1 MRPVAIEL
9 PGEVAQLLNFI
20 GIPWINLNED
30 KVREFAGHVR
40 TFASDLSN
48 AHGDATATLKSLG
61 AGYSGASYE
70 ALMDL
75 WGSKFTRHVGDVTE
89 CCDVLATALDAGAD
103 FVVAQKIFCIG
114 ELVAMAA
121 EFVADQAASVAT
133 LGIAEAALPVIEE
146 ATDKLME
153 YAEQQLEQYMIGQI
167 ANAALK
173 PLMTK
178 IESMMQNL
186 VFGEESKAAA
196 AIGSGF
202 SMDHEHIEA
211 HAAMMEEHGATIRA
225 HASKFTSSVSGLDFG
240 S

>member
-1 MRPVAIEL
+1 M
-9 PGEVAQLLNFI
+9 
-20 GIPWINLNED
+20 
-30 KVREFAGHVR
+30 R
-40 TFASDLSN
+40 TFSSDLSS

-61 AGYSGASYE
+61 AGYSGAAYE
-70 ALMDL
+70 ALTQL
-75 WGSKFTRHVGDVTE
+75 WGSKFTTHVGDVVE
-89 CCDVLATALDAGAD
+89 CCGVLATALDAGAD
-103 FVVAQKIFCIG
+103 FIVAQKMFCIG

-173 PLMTK
+173 PLMSK
-178 IESMMQNL
+178 IDSMMENL

-196 AIGSGF
+196 AIGSGVE
-202 SMDHEHIEA
+202 MDHGHILE
-211 HAAMMEEHGATIRA
+211 HAARMEEHGETIRG
-225 HASKFTSSVSGLDFG
+225 HAAKFTSNVRGLDFA